1 MAGDSE
7 KRTPWWNQEV
17 KEAIRAKKDAFKAWL
32 QDRSSSNL
40 QSRYTEARKAATSA
54 VKKSK
59 EKSWEELGRRLDSNY
74 FSANK
79 VFWQTIRRL
88 RGKRSSI
95 TYSIKDSDGNIL
107 TDENEILSRWREYF
121 EDLLNPVK
129 ASTRDTHEVTHLRE
143 DEVFTAAAE
152 VATAIKGIKSG
163 KAAGEDEIRP
173 EMLKALTGEGI
184 LWLTRVCQ
192 VAWKLGKTPRDW
204 QTGVII
210 PIFKKGDRKQ
220 CTNYR
225 GISLLSLP
233 GKVYAKCLE
242 RKCREIVE
250 SKLEDGQC
258 GFRPGRSTTDQI
270 FTLKQIFEKSWEF
283 GKDLFA
289 CFVDLEKVY
298 DRVPRDKLWK
308 VLQEYGV
315 DGQLLRAIKSFYCRP
330 EVCVRVN
337 GKQSKPFHV
346 GVGLRQGCVLSP
358 LLFIVYMN
366 WIDKCSQ
373 ADECAT
379 IGNCKISRLLFAD
392 DLVLLSSTES
402 GLQRALNSF
411 ADACN
416 TAGMKISTAK
426 TEVLHLS
433 TNPDQCVLQVNGAT
447 LKQVEKFKYL
457 GVAFTSDGRQDEE
470 LDTRIGKASAVMR
483 ALHDSV
489 VMKRELS
496 KKAKL
501 SIFKA
506 VFVPILT
513 YGHESWVMTERM
525 RSQVQASEMRF
536 LRRIEGVTLFN
547 KVRSSEIRKSLNIEP
562 LLLRIE
568 RSQLRWFG
576 HVSRMPQERLPK
588 QASHAKANG
597 RRPVGRPRTRWTDYI
612 EDLGWNRLGLRPSEM
627 MEVMED
633 RKVWR
638 LNLELLPPQPSRK
651 SGQ

>member
-1 MAGDSE
+1 M
-7 KRTPWWNQEV
+7 
-17 KEAIRAKKDAFKAWL
+17 
-32 QDRSSSNL
+32 
-40 QSRYTEARKAATSA
+40 
-54 VKKSK
+54 
-59 EKSWEELGRRLDSNY
+59 
-74 FSANK
+74 
-79 VFWQTIRRL
+79 
-88 RGKRSSI
+88 
-95 TYSIKDSDGNIL
+95 
-107 TDENEILSRWREYF
+107 
-121 EDLLNPVK
+121 
-129 ASTRDTHEVTHLRE
+129 
-143 DEVFTAAAE
+143 
-152 VATAIKGIKSG
+152 
-163 KAAGEDEIRP
+163 
-173 EMLKALTGEGI
+173 
-184 LWLTRVCQ
+184 CQ
-192 VAWKLGKTPRDW
+192 VAWKLIKTPRYW

-210 PIFKKGDRKQ
+210 PIFKKGDRNQ
-220 CTNYR
+220 CTDYR
-225 GISLLSLP
+225 EISLLSLP
-233 GKVYAKCLE
+233 WKVYAKCLE

-270 FTLKQIFEKSWEF
+270 FTLRQIFEKSWEY

-289 CFVDLEKVY
+289 CFVDLEKAY
-298 DRVPRDKLWK
+298 DRVPRNKLWK

-379 IGNCKISRLLFAD
+379 IGNCKISCPLFAD

-433 TNPDQCVLQVNGAT
+433 RNPDQCVLQVNGAT

-470 LDTRIGKASAVMR
+470 LDTRIGKARAVMR
-483 ALHDSV
+483 ALHYSV
-489 VMKRELS
+489 IMKRELS
-496 KKAKL
+496 KNL
-501 SIFKA
+501 SIFTA

-513 YGHESWVMTERM
+513 YGHESWVKTERM
-525 RSQVQASEMRF
+525 RSQVQASEIRF
-536 LRRIEGVTLFN
+536 LRRIEGVTLCN

-562 LLLRIE
+562 LLLRIA

-588 QASHAKANG
+588 QALHDKANW

-612 EDLGWNRLGLRPSEM
+612 EDLGMESLGTSP
-627 MEVMED
+627 
-633 RKVWR
+633 K
-638 LNLELLPPQPSRK
+638 
-651 SGQ
+651 